1 MKENGVRADLLDGE
15 VRNGLVLRRTFFRHA
30 SCEKEKGLLEQMVEH
45 HMSCYGEDVE

>member
-15 VRNGLVLRRTFFRHA
+15 VRNGLFSEGLFFRHA
-30 SCEKEKGLLEQMVEH
+30 SCEKEKGLLDQMVEH